1 MNTKS
6 CLRTEKRLIIIFS
19 LALTCVSPSLHSQS
33 WETWE
38 KVSAGGFTKVQDQAK
53 RHRSDPLFRKMLN
66 YYQDNVSPRQG
77 PKCPASPSCSSFTLT
92 AMSENG
98 AVLGFIMGMDR
109 IYFRENF
116 DMKYLKH
123 YLPVNLGNNI
133 IKVYDPVKANNIFA
147 KKDWTIVN
155 PDPSLRH

>member
-1 MNTKS
+1 MNIKS
-6 CLRTEKRLIIIFS
+6 CLRTETRLLIFFS
-19 LALTCVSPSLHSQS
+19 LALTCVSTALHSQS

-38 KVSAGGFTKVQDQAK
+38 KVSANGFTEAQDQAIS
-53 RHRSDPLFRKMLN
+53 HRSDPLFRKMLK

-92 AMSENG
+92 AMSEYG
-98 AVLGFIMGMDR
+98 AALGFIMGMDR

-116 DMKYLKH
+116 DMKYLRH
-123 YLPVNLGNNI
+123 YRPANLGNNI

-147 KKDWTIVN
+147 KKDWTIID
-155 PDPSLRH
+155 PDPSSRY